1 MSIED
6 IILDR
11 DSRGVSK
18 LRGHLPAN
26 FCQEAA
32 NLILANPGT
41 ALIATGFYIL
51 ASSLPETDGPPG
63 ALAIGKA
70 LESLGYSVKYVSDLH
85 TAPLLR
91 ALTGNEAQVIDFP
104 IADHA
109 ESEKYAGELLAELAP
124 SVVISIERCGF
135 TAQKQYLN
143 MRGRDIGEYNA
154 KLDYLFTSHPNTVGI
169 GDGGNEI
176 GMGNLAQF
184 IPGVGT
190 LPDDPCAIQV
200 SKLILASV
208 SNWGGYGLV
217 AAISRLK
224 GWNLLPSV
232 EEEQELVKRTVDNG
246 AVDGILT
253 APVYSVDGFPL
264 EENSVALAKL
274 LELLRHEGVAFDKP
288 SPFATLL

>member
-18 LRGHLPAN
+18 LRGHLSPN
-26 FCQEAA
+26 YCHEAA
-32 NLILANPGT
+32 ELILANPGT

-70 LESLGYSVKYVSDLH
+70 LESLGYSVKYVTDLH
-85 TAPLLR
+85 TAPLMR
-91 ALTGNEAQVIDFP
+91 TLTGNEAQVIDFP

-109 ESEKYAGELLAELAP
+109 ESEKYAGDLLAELAP

-135 TAQKQYLN
+135 TSQKQYLN
-143 MRGRDIGEYNA
+143 MRGRDIGQYNA
-154 KLDYLFTSHPNTVGI
+154 KLDYLFTNHPNTVGI

-190 LPDDPCAIQV
+190 LPDDPCATQV

-264 EENSVALAKL
+264 EENSAALTKL
-274 LELLRHEGVAFDKP
+274 LELLRHEGVAFDRP
-288 SPFATLL
+288 SPFATLP

>member
-32 NLILANPGT
+32 ELILANPGT

-109 ESEKYAGELLAELAP
+109 ESEKYAGELLGELAP

-135 TAQKQYLN
+135 TSQKQYLN
-143 MRGRDIGEYNA
+143 MRGRDIGQFNA

-176 GMGNLAQF
+176 GMGNLAEF

-190 LPDDPCAIQV
+190 LPDDPCATQV

-217 AAISRLK
+217 AAISLLK
-224 GWNLLPSV
+224 GWNLLPTV
-232 EEEQELVKRTVDNG
+232 EEEQELVKRTVDIG

-253 APVYSVDGFPL
+253 APVYSVDVFPL
-264 EENSVALAKL
+264 EENSVALVRL

-288 SPFATLL
+288 SPFATLP